1 MLTLGEEFDLDKS
14 GVMALFCGI
23 LVLRN
28 YVEVFKRRFLL
39 TNSRAL
45 MPSRGV
51 NNKSKLSISC
61 GFHHLQRGS
70 VFYPDC

>member
-14 GVMALFCGI
+14 GVMALSCGI

-51 NNKSKLSISC
+51 NNKSKLSYFLWISPFATRL
-61 GFHHLQRGS
+61 GFLS
-70 VFYPDC
+70 